1 MLAIFFR
8 SCCIESLGTSEPR
21 KRARL
26 RLQSDIMNTI
36 GTFARLAMCQNPV
49 FIGLYVLPVL
59 LRVASG
65 ANTKL
70 NLLRRSNSAATCS
83 TMLELL
89 PRATGIPPTK
99 LNSHESGQRNS
110 SSLISVC
117 VRIFRIEKT
126 AVERTASILE
136 VWGKPIITCLS
147 NQSWSSS

>member
-8 SCCIESLGTSEPR
+8 SCRIELLGINEPR
-21 KRARL
+21 KRPRL
-26 RLQSDIMNTI
+26 RLQSDIINTI
-36 GTFARLAMCQNPV
+36 GTFARLAICQNPV

-70 NLLRRSNSAATCS
+70 NFLRLSNSAATCS

-89 PRATGIPPTK
+89 PRAMGTPPTK

-110 SSLISVC
+110 SSLMSV
-117 VRIFRIEKT
+117 
-126 AVERTASILE
+126 
-136 VWGKPIITCLS
+136 
-147 NQSWSSS
+147 